1 MIDKRTVV
9 VVLFE
14 TSVSVSFQCVDN
26 CTIVDDHNKQGL
38 LEMEID

>member
-14 TSVSVSFQCVDN
+14 MSVASHLN
-26 CTIVDDHNKQGL
+26 APTTARLVDDRNKQGL